1 VSQNSVFTILHDRIF
16 QENDFEGFSLGI
28 LFKMPEDAKI
38 HVGNLPFR
46 AREDDLIY
54 EFERYGRVEQGK
66 YLSLLFDV
74 VCFER
79 TEAY

>member
-1 VSQNSVFTILHDRIF
+1 
-16 QENDFEGFSLGI
+16 
-28 LFKMPEDAKI
+28 MPEDAKI